1 MKLRTLLII
10 AAALALFDF
19 GLAWHGR
26 TRRAAAAAAGLIDR
40 PLLDLPVL
48 KEAHRIVIREKPQT
62 KVLFSNDD
70 GFEIRRVVDKNE
82 PIRETDLE
90 RGADNRWI
98 VSNCFGLDADP
109 AWLGQTMRDLSE
121 GRLIRTVTDDPKL
134 MESLGL
140 GAAQVRFEDDN
151 GRVIRQLDFGR
162 NDGGDSYQFVRID
175 NGTAYLA
182 KHETALVGD
191 PLTWINS
198 HVLAFEPADVKDI
211 ELPFQNAAEPP
222 VVLRRAARGAS
233 LLPANGPAS
242 AGASA
247 EKILSHLL
255 ASQILLV
262 VAHDSPSVQLARQHI
277 AAHLRIVLFDGREYK
292 IDYGTLPKGIA
303 GLKDLEDNLPETLA
317 FGFFES
323 SDPQDI
329 TARYNTKAILVY
341 SRSATVGLLPE
352 NSASLSAE
360 ASPNPPPSP

>member
-10 AAALALFDF
+10 AAVLAVLDL

-26 TRRAAAAAAGLIDR
+26 AHRAAAAAAGLIDR
-40 PLLDLPVL
+40 PLLDPSVL
-48 KEAHRIVIREKPQT
+48 DQARRIVIREKPQT

-70 GFEIRRVVDKNE
+70 GFEVRRIVDKNA

-90 RGADNRWI
+90 REPDNRWV

-109 AWLGQTMRDLSE
+109 TWLGQTMRDLSE

-134 MESLGL
+134 MDSLGL
-140 GAAQVRFEDDN
+140 GAAQVRFEDGS

-182 KHETALVGD
+182 RHEAALVGD
-191 PLTWINS
+191 PMNWIDS
-198 HVLAFEPADVKDI
+198 HVLAFEPADI
-211 ELPFQNAAEPP
+211 RELELPFQNSAEPP
-222 VVLRRAARGAS
+222 LVLRRASRGAP
-233 LLPANGPAS
+233 LLPEKGTLPSAAS
-242 AGASA
+242 AAA

-255 ASQILLV
+255 ASQILFV

-292 IDYGTLPKGIA
+292 IDYGTLPKGTI
-303 GLKDLEDNLPETLA
+303 GLTDLEDNLPETLA
-317 FGFFES
+317 FGFFEG

-329 TARYNTKAILVY
+329 TARYNGKAILVY
-341 SRSATVGLLPE
+341 SRSAAVGLLPE
-352 NSASLSAE
+352 TPASLTSAE
-360 ASPNPPPSP
+360 TSQSP